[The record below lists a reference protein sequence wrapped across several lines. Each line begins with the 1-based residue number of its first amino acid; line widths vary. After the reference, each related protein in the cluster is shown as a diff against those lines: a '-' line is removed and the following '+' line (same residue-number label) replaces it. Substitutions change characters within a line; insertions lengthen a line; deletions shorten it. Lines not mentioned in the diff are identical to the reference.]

1 MLGTKLTVEGVR
13 MAFDVNKMNGSV
25 HYSTHESFKYD
36 INTLL
41 LNLLSLLT
49 HSFPKPKPTTP
60 PQTTKIKI
68 KINGIEFLLS
78 TLPRDL
84 CHPFDDNDDEF
95 FTNSRCSWRIR
106 TWRNGMD
113 SSNKNSHLR
122 RLHRWLHVTTRW
134 RRVSVW

>member
-1 MLGTKLTVEGVR
+1 MLVTKPTVEVVR
-13 MAFDVNKMNGSV
+13 MVFDVNKMNRSV
-25 HYSTHESFKYD
+25 YYSTHESFKYD

-49 HSFPKPKPTTP
+49 HSFAKPKPRTL
-60 PQTTKIKI
+60 PQTNQTHNLKIH
-68 KINGIEFLLS
+68 GIEFLLS

-113 SSNKNSHLR
+113 SSNKNSHMR
-122 RLHRWLHVTTRW
+122 RLHR
-134 RRVSVW
+134 